1 MADTPTFTALYRDR
15 VLDHGRSPRHAGTLD
30 DASHR
35 ATAHN
40 ALCGD
45 RVEVQLRLD
54 PGGRITALRHQ
65 SEGCLLCLASASLMA
80 CDVAGRDAPG
90 VAARL
95 QSLRAALS
103 EGPGETNDHGDALGE
118 LAALAGVAAHPAR
131 HRCVLL
137 PWACL
142 QQALAGDGEGAPA

>member
-1 MADTPTFTALYRDR
+1 MAEPTSFANLYRDR
-15 VLDHGRSPRHAGTLD
+15 LLDHGRAPRHAGPLA

-35 ATAHN
+35 AEAHN

-45 RVEVQLRLD
+45 RVGVELRLD
-54 PGGRITALRHQ
+54 AEGRIAALGHQ

-80 CDVAGRDAPG
+80 CDVPGRDAAG

-95 QSLRAALS
+95 QALRTAIA
-103 EGPGETNDHGDALGE
+103 NGDGDGLDELG
-118 LAALAGVAAHPAR
+118 ALAGVAAHPAR

-137 PWACL
+137 PWECL
-142 QQALAGDGEGAPA
+142 QQALSGGAA

>member
-1 MADTPTFTALYRDR
+1 MADSTSFADLYRDR
-15 VLDHGRSPRHAGTLD
+15 VLDHGRAPRHAGPLA

-35 ATAHN
+35 AVAHN

-45 RVEVQLRLD
+45 RVTIELRLEAD
-54 PGGRITALRHQ
+54 GRIAALAHQ

-80 CDVAGRDAPG
+80 CDVPGRDAAG

-95 QSLRAALS
+95 KALRAAIAS
-103 EGPGETNDHGDALGE
+103 GDAAGLGE
-118 LAALAGVAAHPAR
+118 IGALAGVAAHPAR

-137 PWACL
+137 AWECL
-142 QQALAGDGEGAPA
+142 QQALPGPAE

>member
-1 MADTPTFTALYRDR
+1 MAEPTSFADLYRDR
-15 VLDHGRSPRHAGTLD
+15 VLDHGRAPRHAGPLA

-35 ATAHN
+35 ACAHN

-45 RVEVQLRLD
+45 RVSVELRLD
-54 PGGRITALRHQ
+54 GAGRIAALGHQ

-80 CDVAGRDAPG
+80 CDVPGRDAAG

-95 QSLRAALS
+95 QALRAAIA
-103 EGPGETNDHGDALGE
+103 HGDADGLGE
-118 LAALAGVAAHPAR
+118 IGALAGVAAHPAR

-137 PWACL
+137 PWECL
-142 QQALAGDGEGAPA
+142 QQALSDGAA

>member
-1 MADTPTFTALYRDR
+1 MGAPTSFADLYRER
-15 VLDHGRSPRHAGTLD
+15 VLDHGRAPRHAGALD
-30 DASHR
+30 AASHR

-45 RVEVQLRLD
+45 RVALALKLGPD
-54 PGGRITALRHQ
+54 GRIAVLKHQ

-80 CDVAGRDAPG
+80 CDATGRDAAD

-95 QSLRAALS
+95 EALRTAIAKGDG
-103 EGPGETNDHGDALGE
+103 EGLGE
-118 LAALAGVAAHPAR
+118 LGALAGVAAHPAR

-137 PWACL
+137 PWDCL
-142 QQALAGDGEGAPA
+142 LQALSEGDA

>member
-1 MADTPTFTALYRDR
+1 MAATPDFTALYRDR
-15 VLDHGRSPRHAGTLD
+15 VLDHGRAPRHAGTLD

-35 ATAHN
+35 ASAHN

-45 RVEVQLRLD
+45 RVDVQLRLD
-54 PGGRITALRHQ
+54 DAGRIAALRHR

-80 CDVAGRDAPG
+80 CDVTGRDAAG

-95 QSLRAALS
+95 ASLRTALAD
-103 EGPGETNDHGDALGE
+103 GRGDGLDELG
-118 LAALAGVAAHPAR
+118 ALAGVSAHPAR

-137 PWACL
+137 PWECL
-142 QQALAGDGEGAPA
+142 QQALAPTDGAA

>member
-1 MADTPTFTALYRDR
+1 MEDSPAFAALYRDR
-15 VLDHGRSPRHAGTLD
+15 VIDHGRSPRHAGVLA

-45 RVEVQLRLD
+45 RVAMTLRLD
-54 PGGRITALRHQ
+54 GEGRIGALRHQ

-80 CDVAGRDAPG
+80 GDVPGLDAAG
-90 VAARL
+90 VADRL
-95 QSLRAALS
+95 RALRAAI
-103 EGPGETNDHGDALGE
+103 TQGDGADLGE
-118 LAALAGVAAHPAR
+118 LGALAGVAAHPAR

-137 PWACL
+137 PWECL
-142 QQALAGDGEGAPA
+142 QQALAGEGEPA